1 MKQPMA
7 KKGKLIVIEGS
18 DGTGKTTQAKLLL
31 AYFSKN
37 KIPSV
42 YISFPRYEDSLWGKM
57 IRRFLNGEFGTID
70 KVDPYFASMLYAGDR
85 LSAAPKIRK
94 WLFEG
99 KVVVCNRYVPSNLG
113 HMAAK
118 FADQKSKA
126 KYIEWLEQLEY
137 GENGIPKEDA
147 VVLLEVDAA
156 TSRVLMKNRKLDI
169 HEKDMKYQEE
179 VHKVYDGLAKKK
191 GNWIKVDCTKNG
203 GILPPMEIHKKVV
216 EALKNGGYVR

>member
-1 MKQPMA
+1 MN
-7 KKGKLIVIEGS
+7 KGKLIVIEGS
-18 DGTGKTTQAKLLL
+18 DGSGKTTQAKLLL
-31 AYFSKN
+31 DYLQSK
-37 KIPSV
+37 KIASV

-57 IRRFLNGEFGTID
+57 VRRFLNGEFGTID

-85 LSAAPKIRK
+85 LSAAPKIKK
-94 WLFEG
+94 WLDEG

-118 FADQKSKA
+118 FKDQKSKT
-126 KYIEWLEQLEY
+126 KYLDWLEQLEY
-137 GENGIPKEDA
+137 GENGIPKEDV
-147 VVLLEVDAA
+147 VVLLEVDAQ

-203 GILPPMEIHKKVV
+203 EILPPLEIHKKII
-216 EALKNGGYVR
+216 EMLKIKGYVG